1 MEKANMD
8 VRKAI
13 EDSGLK
19 YWQIADAI
27 GVNDGNFSRMLRTE
41 LSEERKQ
48 EIFNAIEFIQNEM
61 EMTIIVSNE
70 KSTSKVTIDKDRI
83 TADIQSKK

>member
-41 LSEERKQ
+41 LSQEKKKQ
-48 EIFNAIEFIQNEM
+48 IYDAILSI
-61 EMTIIVSNE
+61 
-70 KSTSKVTIDKDRI
+70 K
-83 TADIQSKK
+83 